1 MGRRFRAARSAPQTP
16 AEWRARGIATRCNTA
31 APTDNHGDPAMVHRQ
46 HHSMRATSVRTDK
59 LTPKVAI
66 GRALTG
72 RQTLRS
78 ARRVPSTGADVGRL
92 IELLDLLVALA
103 DQARS
108 GCSADSLLRLHR
120 IRLLAKHVQWV
131 LTSDG
136 KDSSTTGG

>member
-1 MGRRFRAARSAPQTP
+1 
-16 AEWRARGIATRCNTA
+16 
-31 APTDNHGDPAMVHRQ
+31 MVHRQ
-46 HHSMRATSVRTDK
+46 HHSMRTTSVRTDK

-120 IRLLAKHVQWV
+120 IRLLAKHVQWI
-131 LTSDG
+131 LASEGIGD
-136 KDSSTTGG
+136 

>member
-1 MGRRFRAARSAPQTP
+1 
-16 AEWRARGIATRCNTA
+16 
-31 APTDNHGDPAMVHRQ
+31 MVHRQ
-46 HHSMRATSVRTDK
+46 NQLMRAPSARTRE

-72 RQTLRS
+72 RKALRCSEREVAS
-78 ARRVPSTGADVGRL
+78 ASANVGRL
-92 IELLDLLVALA
+92 IELLDLLVVLA
-103 DQARS
+103 DEARP

-136 KDSSTTGG
+136 IVSLAIDADPPAAELRP